1 MQRNAK
7 FLAEY
12 LKTATGRDF
21 SIEAGTEG
29 KNAIVLALGS
39 EVENPEA
46 YQLKVTDQGVT
57 ITAPTEAGVFYGIQT
72 LRKSLPI
79 AQGAD
84 VALPAVEIKDAPRFG
99 YRGAH
104 FDVSRHFF
112 TIDEVKTYIDMLTL
126 HNMNRLHWHITD
138 DQG

>member
-57 ITAPTEAGVFYGIQT
+57 ITAPTEAGVFMVFK
-72 LRKSLPI
+72 RC
-79 AQGAD
+79 
-84 VALPAVEIKDAPRFG
+84 
-99 YRGAH
+99 
-104 FDVSRHFF
+104 VSHCLLHR
-112 TIDEVKTYIDMLTL
+112 ELT
-126 HNMNRLHWHITD
+126 
-138 DQG
+138 